1 MHTTKEYTEKN
12 TAFRRQI
19 HDTGSKLDTSEFE
32 IMGVVLGG

>member
-1 MHTTKEYTEKN
+1 MRTTKEYTEKN

-19 HDTGSKLDTSEFE
+19 HDTGSKTVMSEFK